1 MLGMHKTNDQN
12 RWWGRDVKIGL
23 TGTHASGKTTYAKE
37 LADHY
42 DDLSKTTYM
51 VHEVAR
57 NCPFELGTVDAQ
69 EYIWEH
75 QMMQEKH
82 AMAQDVDVIICDRTV
97 MDNLMYYRY
106 IIDYDHVAI
115 ENYCKTAVR
124 WWELLDEARAWMPT
138 YDHVIR
144 MPLNLEHLKADDPIR
159 PKSEEYA
166 RRIDDMFDEFVQPYV
181 TCGFEEI

>member
-1 MLGMHKTNDQN
+1 METK
-12 RWWGRDVKIGL
+12 KIGI
-23 TGTHASGKTTYAKE
+23 TGVHGGGKTTKAKE
-37 LADHY
+37 LHDRFVDAG
-42 DDLSKTTYM
+42 KTICV

-57 NCPFELGTVDAQ
+57 CCPFELGTVEAQ
-69 EYIWEH
+69 EYIWH
-75 QMMQEKH
+75 NQMMREKD

-124 WWELLDEARAWMPT
+124 WWDLLDEARAWMPT

-144 MPLNLEHLKADDPIR
+144 MPLNLDWLRSPDPIR
-159 PKSEEYA
+159 PKSEAYA
-166 RRIDDMFDEFVQPYV
+166 RRIDAQFDEFVQEYV
-181 TCGFEEI
+181 TEI